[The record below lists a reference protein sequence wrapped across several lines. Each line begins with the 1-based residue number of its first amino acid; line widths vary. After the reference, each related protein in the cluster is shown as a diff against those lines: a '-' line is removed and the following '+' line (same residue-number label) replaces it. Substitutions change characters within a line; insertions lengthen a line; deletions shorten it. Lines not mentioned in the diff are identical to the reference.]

1 MSATS
6 IALAAFQ
13 DFNPLRSLLLIF
25 LMPLVP
31 IIWVVDIMSALIGC
45 ELTAVWIVVFAA
57 YAGYHS
63 WVETFDGKAM
73 LIWLTS
79 AIGGTV
85 LRMQCDGQFDLA
97 MLLQDAPRMVDF
109 SNSS

>member
-6 IALAAFQ
+6 FALAAFQ
-13 DFNPLRSLLLIF
+13 DFNFLRTLLIVF
-25 LMPLVP
+25 SMPLVA
-31 IIWVVDIMSALIGC
+31 IIYVVDIMSALIGC

-63 WVETFDGKAM
+63 WVETFDEKAM

-79 AIGGTV
+79 AIGGV
-85 LRMQCDGQFDLA
+85 ILKMQCDGNSDLA

-109 SNSS
+109 LNSS